1 MFAAP
6 PVIDTEV
13 FAELP
18 ASLRVSNRKSKWVEF
33 RKKGQ
38 PRERVPGLPGQRNT
52 GESYATGSAP
62 MLSRKARTAAS

>member
-6 PVIDTEV
+6 PVVETDV

-18 ASLRVSNRKSKWVEF
+18 PTLRLADRKSKWVEF

-38 PRERVPGLPGQRNT
+38 PSTNLKPYIPTSKGRH
-52 GESYATGSAP
+52 SI
-62 MLSRKARTAAS
+62 AR

>member
-6 PVIDTEV
+6 PVIETEV

-18 ASLRVSNRKSKWVEF
+18 GALRVSNRKSKWVEF

-38 PRERVPGLPGQRNT
+38 PVDKPET
-52 GESYATGSAP
+52 IH
-62 MLSRKARTAAS
+62 